1 MKIEAA
7 TNAFDMALLM
17 ESFENDE
24 EVASS
29 FVLHFMLN
37 DSPRTLLVM
46 GANDVVSR
54 EESNINNAT

>member
-7 TNAFDMALLM
+7 TNAFDMVLLM

-46 GANDVVSR
+46 GANDMVSR
-54 EESNINNAT
+54 GESNINNAT